1 MASEV
6 ARDPE
11 MKGIPW
17 WASVMSGL
25 FLIVG
30 AVTSR
35 KKRKKKKR
43 PLNFNVQK
51 KINWLPVSKW
61 ELQEECV
68 LWMCVLRTMRF
79 PKNSKMGSIFILSA
93 YHELTMTRLPMN
105 RVKSVLAASEFWCV
119 APQPG
124 PSDCRIGIVFFF
136 WEPFALQHWAQGW
149 AGESSPHGFLCSHTR
164 TQSHPFRSLIFF
176 VSTNK
181 KSVEGCTWS

>member
-6 ARDPE
+6 ARDSE

-35 KKRKKKKR
+35 RKRKKKKR

-51 KINWLPVSKW
+51 KINWLPVSNW

-68 LWMCVLRTMRF
+68 LWWMCVLRTMRF
-79 PKNSKMGSIFILSA
+79 SKNSKMGSIFILSA
-93 YHELTMTRLPMN
+93 YHELTTTRLPMN

-124 PSDCRIGIVFFF
+124 PSDCRIGIVCF
-136 WEPFALQHWAQGW
+136 ENLLLYSIWAQGW
-149 AGESSPHGFLCSHTR
+149 AGERVPHMVSCVLILVLSHT
-164 TQSHPFRSLIFF
+164 LLGLWFF
-176 VSTNK
+176 LFCFY
-181 KSVEGCTWS
+181 E

>member
-1 MASEV
+1 MGF
-6 ARDPE
+6 RDE
-11 MKGIPW
+11 R
-17 WASVMSGL
+17 
-25 FLIVG
+25 
-30 AVTSR
+30 AVPHCRSSH
-35 KKRKKKKR
+35 KQEKRKKKKR

-68 LWMCVLRTMRF
+68 LSWMCVLRTMRF

-93 YHELTMTRLPMN
+93 YHELTTTCLPMN

-124 PSDCRIGIVFFF
+124 SSDCRIGIVFFF
-136 WEPFALQHWAQGW
+136 VCFFLWTFCFTALSPGLSWR
-149 AGESSPHGFLCSHTR
+149 ESSPHGFLCSHTR
-164 TQSHPFRSLIFF
+164 TQSHPFRSFF

-181 KSVEGCTWS
+181 KKVEGCTWS